1 MSVNGMSVER
11 KRSGRS
17 RTHEDQEEI
26 TIWEKTCR
34 DLGKLEVVQQEG
46 LDIFAQINKL
56 HELVE
61 DEGPIQSLN
70 VNLGRLYREGDE
82 NVSREQKYIT
92 HALENLGI
100 LIALRD
106 NADLELKRKKRKDS
120 SDSVSSLGSL
130 PTFKKAKSN
139 THVHDNGGIIPKRSY
154 VAAKTP
160 KIKDKSQEW
169 ILAVVLQFLPEK
181 NKYQVEDAEV
191 DENGKRMKYNLPLRN
206 IIPLPEE
213 YALDEISEFEVNHV
227 VLALYPNTTCFYKA
241 TVVLPPSKISEPE
254 YQGTYRVSFED
265 DDDVDRFVPIM
276 YVVDMPKSPKQK
288 N

>member
-1 MSVNGMSVER
+1 MSVER
-11 KRSGRS
+11 KRSVRS

-26 TIWEKTCR
+26 SIWEKVCR
-34 DLGKLEVVQQEG
+34 ELGKLEAIQEEG
-46 LDIFAQINKL
+46 VDIFSQINKL

-61 DEGPIQSLN
+61 DEGPIQSLS
-70 VNLGRLYREGDE
+70 VNLGRLYKEGDE

-106 NADLELKRKKRKDS
+106 APELDSKRKKRKDS
-120 SDSVSSLGSL
+120 VDSVSSLGSL
-130 PTFKKAKSN
+130 PSFKKAKSH
-139 THVHDNGGIIPKRSY
+139 TPSYDNGTIIPKRSY

-160 KIKDKSQEW
+160 KTKDKSQEW
-169 ILAVVLQFLPEK
+169 ILAVVLQYLPEK

-213 YALDEISEFEVNHV
+213 YTVGEIPEFGIDHV

-241 TVVLPPSKISEPE
+241 TVVLPPSK
-254 YQGTYRVSFED
+254 VL
-265 DDDVDRFVPIM
+265 
-276 YVVDMPKSPKQK
+276 
-288 N
+288 